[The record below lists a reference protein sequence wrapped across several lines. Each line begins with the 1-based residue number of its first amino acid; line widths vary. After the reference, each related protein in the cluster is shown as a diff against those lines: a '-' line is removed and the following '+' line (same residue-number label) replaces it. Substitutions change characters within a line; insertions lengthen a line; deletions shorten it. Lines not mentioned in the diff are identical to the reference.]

1 MNFSAIEESISAE
14 KKKFSNFL
22 SYFFKNA
29 RVLIILL
36 VIAVVTTISISVWKK
51 SSDYQV
57 LYNNLS
63 SEDGESIIDYL
74 NQMKI
79 PYQFSE
85 NSGRVLVPKNQI
97 YDIRLHLS
105 EKNLPRNGIGF
116 EILDKEKFG
125 ISQFNEQINYQRALE
140 GELARTIERINIVKR
155 ARIHIAIAKNSLFL
169 QDKKK
174 PSASVILSLKPGT
187 ALNSGQTNAILHLI
201 SNSISDLSVENITI
215 VDDFGKLLNNIALE
229 SDQIND
235 AKLKYAEK
243 IESRYINKI
252 QSILE
257 PLFGVGNVYTQ
268 VTAQIDFN
276 AQEKTREQY
285 EPNSNY
291 KNQSI
296 RSHQITI
303 NDKIKSQKEN
313 DNSNYLNKN
322 NLFNSN
328 SNNTD
333 NKSDIIQNH
342 KLFNDKF
349 TSSHSTINHDDTI
362 NYELNHTLSHIK
374 MNIGEIKRL
383 SAAVVINFVKDK
395 NGKILPLNLE
405 QIKNI
410 KNLVCESIGYS
421 KIRGDSV
428 HVINEAFDQRNKNT
442 FTKFNHF
449 NQSNIFNTFSILIP
463 WCISALFFLYFL
475 KKYIFSFSKSIL
487 KDKTLNKKNVKKEII
502 NSRENEFVNNL
513 EEKTLKNLN
522 TKNTDNLIHQICNI
536 SNQNPRAIASI
547 IRKWMSDKK

>member
-1 MNFSAIEESISAE
+1 MNFSAIEESISEE

-36 VIAVVTTISISVWKK
+36 VIAVVTTISISLWKK

-85 NSGRVLVPKNQI
+85 NSGRLLVPKNQI

-116 EILDKEKFG
+116 EILDKAKFG

-187 ALNSGQTNAILHLI
+187 QLNSGQTNAILHLI
-201 SNSISDLSVENITI
+201 SNSISDLSIENITI

-243 IESRYINKI
+243 IESRYISKI

-276 AQEKTREQY
+276 TQEKTREQY

-303 NDKIKSQKEN
+303 NDKIKNQKEN

-322 NLFNSN
+322 TLFNSN
-328 SNNTD
+328 SNSTD
-333 NKSDIIQNH
+333 KKSDMIQNH
-342 KLFNDKF
+342 KLFNDAF
-349 TSSHSTINHDDTI
+349 TSSRSTINHDDTI

-395 NGKILPLNLE
+395 NGKTLPLNLE

-428 HVINEAFDQRNKNT
+428 HVINEGFNQRNKNT

-463 WCISALFFLYFL
+463 WCISALFVLFFL
-475 KKYIFSFSKSIL
+475 KKYIFSFSKSIF
-487 KDKTLNKKNVKKEII
+487 KDKTLNKKNVQKEII
-502 NSRENEFVNNL
+502 DSRENEFVNNI